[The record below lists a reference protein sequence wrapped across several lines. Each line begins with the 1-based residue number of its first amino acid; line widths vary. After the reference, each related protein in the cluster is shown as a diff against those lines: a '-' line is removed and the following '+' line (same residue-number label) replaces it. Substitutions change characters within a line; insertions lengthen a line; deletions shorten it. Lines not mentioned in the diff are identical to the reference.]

1 MSLSSRERVQLAVAH
16 EEPDHAPA
24 DDDFFQDCMARFI
37 SEGMPED
44 VSSADYFGF
53 DFAHMALDAT
63 PRLQERVIEET
74 EEKIT
79 YVSKAG
85 YSCVRWKKKSGALH
99 YFDHVT
105 GTKED
110 WEEVKKR
117 LVLDVDG
124 LARISTTSY
133 FAPFETYPT
142 WEGAAEE
149 YRGVRATGRY
159 VLLGFY
165 GPLEATWRHHG
176 YVETCM
182 DFAQDR
188 EWLGEMMGTYTE
200 LVCATIERGLEA
212 GITPDGLFL
221 IEDLGTTHGTL
232 MSPEAFRAV
241 IKPCYAQVFDLARE
255 RGLARFMHSDGR
267 IHAILDDLVEVGVEV
282 LNPIDTGSGM
292 DLVELKRRYGKAL
305 ALFGGISA
313 RTMHDVEA
321 SNAEIDMKVPVAAKG
336 GGYIYH
342 SDHSVP
348 PTVGL
353 ARYKEILARVLEAS
367 SCERLG
373 QRG

>member
-1 MSLSSRERVQLAVAH
+1 MSLDSRERVQLAVAH
-16 EEPDHAPA
+16 EAPDHAPA
-24 DDDFFQDCMARFI
+24 DDELFEDCRTRFI

-53 DFAHMALDAT
+53 DFAHMGLDAS
-63 PRLQERVIEET
+63 PRLPERIIEET
-74 EEKIT
+74 EEQIT
-79 YVSKAG
+79 YVSKSG
-85 YSCVRWKKKSGALH
+85 YSAVKWKKKSGALH

-105 GTKED
+105 ETKED
-110 WEEVKKR
+110 WERMKAR

-124 LARISTTSY
+124 LARISKTGV
-133 FAPFETYPT
+133 FAPFVTWPS
-142 WEGAAEE
+142 WEGAAQE
-149 YRGVRATGRY
+149 YREARETGRY

-221 IEDLGTTHGTL
+221 IEDLGTTQGTL

-241 IKPCYAQVFDLARE
+241 IKPCYARILEVARE

-292 DLVELKRRYGKAL
+292 DLVELKERYGKRL
-305 ALFGGISA
+305 VLFGGVSG
-313 RTMHDVEA
+313 RLMHDAEK
-321 SNAEIDMKVPVAAKG
+321 SNAEIDRCIPVAARG

-353 ARYKEILARVLEAS
+353 ARYKEILARVREAS
-367 SCERLG
+367 SRERS
-373 QRG
+373 RKPV